1 MHAHGS
7 RAQTHIH
14 VCDTFTQ
21 AEAIVPSASL
31 FSSHAISGLFKRVR
45 VNPNVAFAAAC
56 EVHGL
61 GLTLSTAGVQATF
74 QIQSKDAYNN
84 RRGVGG
90 DLFVVRAFS
99 DGCQTLNPGRDAMCD
114 GYTGTTAPDGTALAV
129 LSSTSAHTQACSD
142 AATCAPYPPQVGS
155 LGANLLGDVI
165 AGGSYLGEVTGLT
178 TDEPKF
184 PVGTYTDGDPSIT
197 LSVGEKLED
206 HAYVGATI
214 TLSSAS
220 GQTCAANGDSK
231 TIVAYDSTSRKAT
244 LDSTLSS
251 EDMTN
256 CEYKITASKTVVYLA
271 SPASSVSGAYDQY
284 RVRFLPGAA
293 SYGCEDR
300 WTSVTAYAG
309 HVSLSDADTVVAS
322 RAMLLSAQ
330 TTAWLSGSVSS
341 QTSTTVL
348 NIGLASPYPRGDLNG
363 VASVTIG
370 GGGTG
375 YTNGGTATFTNGGGS
390 GAAGTCT
397 TATVGGVAG
406 VITGITIT
414 NAGSGYTS
422 APTVTCDGT
431 NTDATLTAV
440 LTTGNGALE
449 ASTLVGLW
457 ITVRDSL
464 GASMGTSKIA
474 AAVPLAAPTLTV
486 TPALSAATGAST
498 YVIHGWDDGG
508 MPCQVDSSTARA
520 VELIP
525 ANCNRIIDEGRLA
538 AVASQTQVTLG
549 ASASLTASAYAGYY
563 LEVDGTGERRKISTY
578 TAARVATVSD
588 AFTRSVG

>member
-1 MHAHGS
+1 MTS
-7 RAQTHIH
+7 
-14 VCDTFTQ
+14 D
-21 AEAIVPSASL
+21 SL

-114 GYTGTTAPDGTALAV
+114 GYTGTTAPDGGALAV
-129 LSSTSAHTQACSD
+129 LSSTGAHTQACSD

-178 TDEPKF
+178 THEPKF
-184 PVGTYTDGDPSIT
+184 PVGTYTNADPSIT

-214 TLSSAS
+214 TLSSGS
-220 GQTCAANGDSK
+220 GGTCAAIESK
-231 TIVAYDSTSRKAT
+231 TIVAYDSTSRKVT
-244 LDSTLSS
+244 LDSALSS
-251 EDMTN
+251 ADMTN
-256 CEYKITASKTVVYLA
+256 CEYKITASKTVVYLDDRA
-271 SPASSVSGAYDQY
+271 SLVSGAYDQY

-300 WTSVTAYAG
+300 WTTVTAYAG
-309 HVSLSDADTVVAS
+309 HVSLSAADTVVAS

-330 TTAWLSGSVSS
+330 TSAWLSGSVSS

-348 NIGLASPYPRGDLNG
+348 NIGLSSPYPRGDLNG
-363 VASVTIG
+363 VASVTITA
-370 GGGTG
+370 GGTS
-375 YTNGGTATFTNGGGS
+375 YTNGGAASFTGGAGS

-397 TATVGGVAG
+397 TDAGGA
-406 VITGITIT
+406 ITGITIT

-422 APTVTCDGT
+422 APTVTCAG

-440 LTTGNGALE
+440 LTTGNSALK

-563 LEVDGTGERRKISTY
+563 LEVDGTGERRKISSY

-588 AFTRSVG
+588 AFTRCVG